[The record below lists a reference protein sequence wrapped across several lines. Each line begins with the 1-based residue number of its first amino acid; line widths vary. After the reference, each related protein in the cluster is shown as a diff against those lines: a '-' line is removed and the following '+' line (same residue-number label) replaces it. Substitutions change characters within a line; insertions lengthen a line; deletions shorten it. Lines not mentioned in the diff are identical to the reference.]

1 MIRRYI
7 NLSLNIVATVAMLT
21 AFLPMLSWSRLEGVP
36 VPSHFDIHGAVDKV
50 GGREILLTLAL
61 VGLGVYIVMMLAQR
75 YPQMVN
81 LRLLPRKE
89 TIADIRSGRVL
100 RPRRRSD
107 NPVVNSAKRDL
118 AAQLNLL
125 LALLFSFCAIPF
137 APLGL
142 DNAISG
148 VSFFCMFWVL
158 ILCHYLME
166 QFRNRHIRKTSQSNE
181 MEAPNH

>member
-36 VPSHFDIHGAVDKV
+36 VPSHFDIHGAVDNV
-50 GGREILLTLAL
+50 GNRGILLTLAL

-81 LRLLPRKE
+81 LRLLPRKS
-89 TIADIRSGRVL
+89 TVSDIRTGKILKPHRQSA
-100 RPRRRSD
+100 D
-107 NPVVNSAKRDL
+107 PVVNSAKRDL

-125 LALLFSFCAIPF
+125 LALLFSFCANSTLSVAAGQTQRLSMWFIWVIL
-137 APLGL
+137 ALML
-142 DNAISG
+142 ICIG
-148 VSFFCMFWVL
+148 VAL
-158 ILCHYLME
+158 
-166 QFRNRHIRKTSQSNE
+166 FRIYRR
-181 MEAPNH
+181 

>member
-1 MIRRYI
+1 M
-7 NLSLNIVATVAMLT
+7 
-21 AFLPMLSWSRLEGVP
+21 
-36 VPSHFDIHGAVDKV
+36 PSHFDIHGAVDKV

-125 LALLFSFCAIPF
+125 ICLIFSFGANSTLSVAAGKIQTLNVWFIWAILALMLICIGVALFRI
-137 APLGL
+137 
-142 DNAISG
+142 
-148 VSFFCMFWVL
+148 
-158 ILCHYLME
+158 Y
-166 QFRNRHIRKTSQSNE
+166 RR
-181 MEAPNH
+181 

>member
-36 VPSHFDIHGAVDKV
+36 VPTHFDIHGAVDKV

-81 LRLLPRKE
+81 LRLLPRKS
-89 TIADIRSGRVL
+89 TVSDIRTGKILKPHRQSA
-100 RPRRRSD
+100 D
-107 NPVVNSAKRDL
+107 PVVNSAKRDL

-125 LALLFSFCAIPF
+125 LALLFSFCANSTLSVAAGQTQRLSMWFIWVIL
-137 APLGL
+137 ALML
-142 DNAISG
+142 ICIG
-148 VSFFCMFWVL
+148 VAL
-158 ILCHYLME
+158 
-166 QFRNRHIRKTSQSNE
+166 FRIYRR
-181 MEAPNH
+181 

>member
-61 VGLGVYIVMMLAQR
+61 VGLGVYIVTMLAQR

-81 LRLLPRKE
+81 LRLLPRKS
-89 TIADIRSGRVL
+89 TVSDIRTGKILKPHRQSAD
-100 RPRRRSD
+100 PI
-107 NPVVNSAKRDL
+107 VNSAKRDL
-118 AAQLNLL
+118 AAQLGLL
-125 LALLFSFCAIPF
+125 LSLLFSFCANSTLSVAAGKTQALNMWFIWGMI
-137 APLGL
+137 ALALVCIGAAL
-142 DNAISG
+142 
-148 VSFFCMFWVL
+148 
-158 ILCHYLME
+158 
-166 QFRNRHIRKTSQSNE
+166 FRIYHR
-181 MEAPNH
+181 

>member
-81 LRLLPRKE
+81 LRLLPRKS
-89 TIADIRSGRVL
+89 TVSDIRTGKILKPHRQSAD
-100 RPRRRSD
+100 PI
-107 NPVVNSAKRDL
+107 VNSAKRDL

-125 LALLFSFCAIPF
+125 LALLFSFCANSTLSVAAGQTQRLSMWFIWVIL
-137 APLGL
+137 ALML
-142 DNAISG
+142 ICIG
-148 VSFFCMFWVL
+148 VAL
-158 ILCHYLME
+158 
-166 QFRNRHIRKTSQSNE
+166 FRIYRR
-181 MEAPNH
+181 

>member
-61 VGLGVYIVMMLAQR
+61 VGLGVYIVMILAQR

-125 LALLFSFCAIPF
+125 ICLIFSFGANSTLSVAAGKIQTLNVWFIWVILALMLICIGVALFRI
-137 APLGL
+137 
-142 DNAISG
+142 
-148 VSFFCMFWVL
+148 
-158 ILCHYLME
+158 Y
-166 QFRNRHIRKTSQSNE
+166 RR
-181 MEAPNH
+181 

>member
-125 LALLFSFCAIPF
+125 ICLIFSFGANSTLSVAAGKIQTLNVWFIWAILALMLICIGVALFRI
-137 APLGL
+137 
-142 DNAISG
+142 
-148 VSFFCMFWVL
+148 
-158 ILCHYLME
+158 Y
-166 QFRNRHIRKTSQSNE
+166 RR
-181 MEAPNH
+181 

>member
-21 AFLPMLSWSRLEGVP
+21 AFLPMLSWSRLEGVS

-81 LRLLPRKE
+81 LRLLPRKS
-89 TIADIRSGRVL
+89 TVSDIRTGKILKPHRQSAD
-100 RPRRRSD
+100 PI
-107 NPVVNSAKRDL
+107 VNSAKRDL

-125 LALLFSFCAIPF
+125 LALLFSFCANSTLSVAAGQTQRLSMWFIW
-137 APLGL
+137 
-142 DNAISG
+142 AILVLMLICIG
-148 VSFFCMFWVL
+148 VAL
-158 ILCHYLME
+158 
-166 QFRNRHIRKTSQSNE
+166 FRIYRR
-181 MEAPNH
+181 

>member
-1 MIRRYI
+1 M
-7 NLSLNIVATVAMLT
+7 NLLLGENKYDT
-21 AFLPMLSWSRLEGVP
+21 ALHQSVP
-36 VPSHFDIHGAVDKV
+36 EYCGYCSDAYRVSADAKV

-125 LALLFSFCAIPF
+125 ICLIFSFGANSTLSVAAGKIQTLNVWFIWAILALMLICIGVALFRI
-137 APLGL
+137 
-142 DNAISG
+142 
-148 VSFFCMFWVL
+148 
-158 ILCHYLME
+158 Y
-166 QFRNRHIRKTSQSNE
+166 RR
-181 MEAPNH
+181 